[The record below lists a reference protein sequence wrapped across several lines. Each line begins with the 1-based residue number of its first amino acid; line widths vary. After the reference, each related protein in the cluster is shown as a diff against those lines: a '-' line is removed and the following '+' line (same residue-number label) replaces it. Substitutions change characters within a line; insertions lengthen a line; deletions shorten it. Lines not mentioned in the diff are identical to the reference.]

1 MVAVLVAAACAFA
14 APGAASADQRTSVA
28 AASARANGTAVFDAD
43 GVRIRETPR
52 LNGHVNGYGNNG
64 QGADVWCAR
73 DGDVVNGVATWY
85 RLTNRE
91 TGVTGW
97 VHYDLLR
104 EVFWT
109 NPTGGCGSREGGTA

>member
-1 MVAVLVAAACAFA
+1 VSIVAVVLWVLASAGSANASVDVAA
-14 APGAASADQRTSVA
+14 P
-28 AASARANGTAVFDAD
+28 ANGTAVFDAD
-43 GVRIRETPR
+43 GVNIRETPR
-52 LNGHVNGYGNNG
+52 LNGHINGKGYDG
-64 QGADVWCAR
+64 QGADVHCAR
-73 DGDVVNGVATWY
+73 DGDLVGGVATWY

-109 NPTGGCGSREGGTA
+109 NPEGGC